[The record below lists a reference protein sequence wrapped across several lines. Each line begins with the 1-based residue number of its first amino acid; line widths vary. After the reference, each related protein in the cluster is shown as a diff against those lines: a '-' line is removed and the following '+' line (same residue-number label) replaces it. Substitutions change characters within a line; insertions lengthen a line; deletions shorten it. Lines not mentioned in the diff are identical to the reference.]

1 MVEIMRNIGFRM
13 LFILIPAIFTLFKR
27 TNVKIDKQILYFLGI
42 VFLSEVFTYF
52 HEGYNLIQYSL
63 FSIAYLLAFSFLV
76 QQEIR
81 NKKIIYIGT
90 LIPTF
95 VLVLFLLTDYSSINI
110 LDIVNVFPK
119 RSPLDTQ
126 QFSDFSAVV
135 NLCFIIIT
143 FMWLYDVISK
153 PSFRSGG
160 VTKRFIYIFGFLGYF
175 AGSFFTIAFGRYI
188 IGDIAVWFD
197 YWNKIYLPLY
207 LLFILTLNI
216 GLLWK
221 PTPTPSSSS

>member
-1 MVEIMRNIGFRM
+1 MVEIMRNTGFRM
-13 LFILIPAIFTLFKR
+13 LFIVIPAIFVLFKQKK
-27 TNVKIDKQILYFLGI
+27 VKLDKHILLYLTI
-42 VFLSEVFTYF
+42 VFFSEVFTYF
-52 HEGYNLIQYSL
+52 HQGYNLIHYSL
-63 FSIAYLLAFSFLV
+63 FLLTDLLIYSYIV

-126 QFSDFSAVV
+126 QFFDFSAVV
-135 NLCFIIIT
+135 NLCFIVIT

-160 VTKRFIYIFGFLGYF
+160 LTKRFIYIFGFLGYF

-221 PTPTPSSSS
+221 PTPSPSSSS